1 MEGGNKE
8 MSVLTKDV
16 RKLFRRKGAEAVSG
30 GGDASRVVKRKGARR
45 TVRTGCRPSQY
56 LWERIRL
63 SLLFSALFGLMYVS
77 TLQSNPLMTPGDAL
91 LWTAELAP
99 ELPFLLGLE
108 VARQLLI
115 FAAERSRRFY
125 SAVLAVTKVVT
136 FPTRRMN
143 ERAKMTLSRVGFW
156 LFILVVYALVASK
169 FTGTGPVQAI
179 FDLPSSLVSALPML
193 MQLAFAFFFVI
204 FQFVGLFWFLSRGGV
219 ETYFPEDIKTRFDQV
234 WGQDHVVTRLK
245 ENLLLLEDPESIE
258 ARGGHVPSGILLWG
272 PPGTGK
278 TLMAEAIAGET
289 GKPYVFVDPGAFT
302 NMFMGVGILKVKSL
316 FRKLR
321 KLSLRFGGVIVFF
334 DEADSLG
341 NRGGAI
347 SKNTGGEQDKTSPAG
362 DPRLGSCHAAGYLS
376 AASIDAVA
384 GTRDGMM
391 MGGMM
396 GGAGAGTLQALL
408 TELQGLKKPRGFFN
422 RVIRRSLGMRP
433 KEPPKYRILVMMA
446 TNMPD
451 SLDPALLRPGRI
463 DRIYRVGYPSKEGR
477 IRTYQGYLAKVS
489 HNLSDE
495 DIVRLATA
503 TPYATGAK
511 IKDLVNEALISA
523 IGRGADVISWQDVI
537 HAKHLKDLGPS
548 EGVIY
553 TDREQHSVAI
563 HEACHAVAAYR
574 LRKHLAIDVA
584 TIEKGAEYLGM
595 VSSIPFEEMFSA
607 WSSYYE
613 SDIAVAIASIVGER
627 MFFGGDSTSGVSGD
641 LDTATR
647 IAALMETRWGMG
659 ATLASTAAL
668 GDLHTGPVLPQGRKG
683 DASPRGLGER
693 VEARLNRIYEST
705 RDLLVK
711 NRAEVLSVAHALE
724 VYKTLTG
731 PDVEAVINRV
741 AGPLVDGTF
750 YSSVELQNALVKY
763 HDEVLEAH
771 REHRNVR
778 LALPTAWGTAPAEVE
793 EVNPSPKLVEG
804 AWPQYPDEP
813 NAVAKSSAKAAPA
826 KKTSAAKAPA
836 KSSPAKAASAKKTSA
851 AKSPA
856 KASPAKA
863 APAKKSSAAK
873 APAKS
878 SPGKKP
884 QA

>member
-1 MEGGNKE
+1 
-8 MSVLTKDV
+8 
-16 RKLFRRKGAEAVSG
+16 
-30 GGDASRVVKRKGARR
+30 
-45 TVRTGCRPSQY
+45 
-56 LWERIRL
+56 
-63 SLLFSALFGLMYVS
+63 
-77 TLQSNPLMTPGDAL
+77 
-91 LWTAELAP
+91 
-99 ELPFLLGLE
+99 
-108 VARQLLI
+108 
-115 FAAERSRRFY
+115 
-125 SAVLAVTKVVT
+125 
-136 FPTRRMN
+136 
-143 ERAKMTLSRVGFW
+143 
-156 LFILVVYALVASK
+156 
-169 FTGTGPVQAI
+169 
-179 FDLPSSLVSALPML
+179 
-193 MQLAFAFFFVI
+193 
-204 FQFVGLFWFLSRGGV
+204 
-219 ETYFPEDIKTRFDQV
+219 
-234 WGQDHVVTRLK
+234 
-245 ENLLLLEDPESIE
+245 LLLEDPESIE

-347 SKNTGGEQDKTSPAG
+347 SKNTGKGDEVRSSASVS
-362 DPRLGSCHAAGYLS
+362 DPRFGSCHAAGYLS
-376 AASIDAVA
+376 PAGVEAVA
-384 GTRDGMM
+384 GTRDAMM

-422 RVIRRSLGMRP
+422 RVVRRSLGMRP

-477 IRTYQGYLAKVS
+477 VRTYQGYFAKVA
-489 HNLSDE
+489 HDLTVE
-495 DIVRLATA
+495 DIERLATA

-523 IGRGADVISWQDVI
+523 IGRNSSVISWQDVI

-548 EGVIY
+548 EGVTY

-613 SDIAVAIASIVGER
+613 ADIAVAIASIVGER

-659 ATLASTAAL
+659 STLASTAAL
-668 GDLHTGPVLPQGRKG
+668 GDLNAGPVLPQGR
-683 DASPRGLGER
+683 DAAEGAPRGLGER
-693 VEARLNRIYEST
+693 VEARLTRIYEST
-705 RDLLVK
+705 QQLLED
-711 NRAEVLSVAHALE
+711 NRAEILAVAHALE
-724 VYKTLTG
+724 VHKTLTG

-741 AGPLVDGTF
+741 NGPLVDG
-750 YSSVELQNALVKY
+750 SVYAGSDLQQALGAY
-763 HDEVLEAH
+763 HDEVLAAH

-778 LALPTAWGTAPAEVE
+778 VTLPSSWGAEPVLEESPVSAPT
-793 EVNPSPKLVEG
+793 LIEG
-804 AWPQYPDEP
+804 SWPAAPDEGD
-813 NAVAKSSAKAAPA
+813 KD
-826 KKTSAAKAPA
+826 
-836 KSSPAKAASAKKTSA
+836 
-851 AKSPA
+851 
-856 KASPAKA
+856 
-863 APAKKSSAAK
+863 
-873 APAKS
+873 
-878 SPGKKP
+878 
-884 QA
+884 

>member
-1 MEGGNKE
+1 

-16 RKLFRRKGAEAVSG
+16 RRMFRRSREDKNDATS
-30 GGDASRVVKRKGARR
+30 ASRTSKRRNARR
-45 TVRTGCRPSQY
+45 KVRPGCRPSQY

-63 SLLFSALFGLMYVS
+63 TLLFSALFGLMYIS
-77 TLQSNPLMTPGDAL
+77 TLQSNPLMTPSDAL

-99 ELPFLLGLE
+99 ELPILVGLE

-115 FAAERSRRFY
+115 FLAERSRRFY
-125 SAVLAVTKVVT
+125 SLVLVVSRVAAA
-136 FPTRRMN
+136 PTRRVN
-143 ERAKMTLSRVGFW
+143 ERAKMTLSKIAFW
-156 LFILVVYALVASK
+156 VFMLVLYALVASK
-169 FTGTGPVQAI
+169 FTGTGPVQAV
-179 FDLPSSLVSALPML
+179 FDLPSRIVVALPML
-193 MQLAFAFFFVI
+193 LQLAFAFFFVI
-204 FQFVGLFWFLSRGGV
+204 IQFVGLFWFLSRGGV

-234 WGQDHVVTRLK
+234 WGQDHVVARLR

-258 ARGGHVPSGILLWG
+258 QRGGHVPSGILLWG

-347 SKNTGGEQDKTSPAG
+347 SKSTGKDLGARDTAKIT

-376 AASIDAVA
+376 PAGIDAVS
-384 GTRDGMM
+384 GTRDGFM
-391 MGGMM
+391 MGSAVG
-396 GGAGAGTLQALL
+396 GGAGTGTLQALL

-422 RVIRRSLGMRP
+422 RVVRRSLGMRP

-463 DRIYRVGYPSKEGR
+463 DRIYRVGYPSKDGR
-477 IRTYQGYLAKVS
+477 IRTYQGYFAKVN
-489 HNLSDE
+489 HDLTDA
-495 DIVRLATA
+495 DIDRLATA

-523 IGRGADVISWQDVI
+523 IGRGSDVISWQDVI

-548 EGVIY
+548 EGVTY

-563 HEACHAVAAYR
+563 HEACHAVTAYR
-574 LRKHLAIDVA
+574 LRKHLAIDIA

-595 VSSIPFEEMFSA
+595 VSSIPFEEMFSS

-613 SDIAVAIASIVGER
+613 ADIAVAIASIVGER

-659 ATLASTAAL
+659 QTLASAAAL
-668 GDLHTGPVLPQGRKG
+668 GDMNAGPVLPTQRDGA
-683 DASPRGLGER
+683 DNSPRGLGER
-693 VEARLNRIYEST
+693 VEARLTQIYEST
-705 RDLLVK
+705 KELLEA
-711 NRAEVLSVAHALE
+711 NRAEILAVAHALE
-724 VYKTLTG
+724 VHKTLTG
-731 PDVEAVINRV
+731 PDVEAVINRT
-741 AGPLVDGTF
+741 AGPLIDGSI
-750 YSSVELQNALVKY
+750 YSSTELQAALVAY

-771 REHRNVR
+771 RAHRNVR
-778 LALPTAWGTAPAEVE
+778 LELPTTWGAPVVVE
-793 EVNPSPKLVEG
+793 DDNVPAPKLVEG
-804 AWPQYPDEP
+804 EWPQ
-813 NAVAKSSAKAAPA
+813 AP
-826 KKTSAAKAPA
+826 SD
-836 KSSPAKAASAKKTSA
+836 
-851 AKSPA
+851 
-856 KASPAKA
+856 
-863 APAKKSSAAK
+863 
-873 APAKS
+873 
-878 SPGKKP
+878 GR
-884 QA
+884 QD